1 MAPVDNAS
9 RTAVNRVALLIAT
22 VAGVGYAPVAPG
34 TVASAL
40 TVVVL
45 GLVAPPPG
53 PLLLFVIV
61 VIVVGTWAA
70 HDAER
75 SLGGKD
81 PGAIVI
87 DEVAGMALSVLTLP
101 LTPLVLLAGF
111 LLFRVF
117 DIVKP
122 YPANA
127 LQRLRGGVGVMLDDL
142 VAGLYALV
150 LLVAARALL
159 GWP

>member
-1 MAPVDNAS
+1 LPSASSRS
-9 RTAVNRVALLIAT
+9 RTAVERLALLIAT
-22 VAGVGYAPVAPG
+22 VGGVGHAPFAPG

-40 TVVVL
+40 TALALGVVSPAWPALVISIVVV
-45 GLVAPPPG
+45 
-53 PLLLFVIV
+53 V
-61 VIVVGTWAA
+61 VIGTWASQ
-70 HDAER
+70 DAER
-75 SLGGKD
+75 SLGKKD

-101 LTPLVLLAGF
+101 LTPGVLVAGF
-111 LLFRVF
+111 VLFRVF

-127 LQRLRGGVGVMLDDL
+127 LQRLPGGVGVMIDDL
-142 VAGLYALV
+142 VAGLYAL
-150 LLVAARALL
+150 LLLLAGRALL

>member
-1 MAPVDNAS
+1 MPTAAS
-9 RTAVNRVALLIAT
+9 RPPAALQRFARLVAT
-22 VAGVGYAPVAPG
+22 VGGVGHAPVAPG

-40 TVVVL
+40 TALALGVVSPSPL
-45 GLVAPPPG
+45 ALVVM
-53 PLLLFVIV
+53 LLAVIL
-61 VIVVGTWAA
+61 VGTWAA
-70 HDAER
+70 QEAER

-87 DEVAGMALSVLTLP
+87 DEVAGMALAVLTLP
-101 LTPLVLLAGF
+101 LTPAVLIAGF
-111 LLFRVF
+111 VLFRVF

-127 LQRLRGGVGVMLDDL
+127 LQRLPGGVGVMIDDL
-142 VAGLYALV
+142 VAGLYALL
-150 LLVAARALL
+150 LLVVARALV